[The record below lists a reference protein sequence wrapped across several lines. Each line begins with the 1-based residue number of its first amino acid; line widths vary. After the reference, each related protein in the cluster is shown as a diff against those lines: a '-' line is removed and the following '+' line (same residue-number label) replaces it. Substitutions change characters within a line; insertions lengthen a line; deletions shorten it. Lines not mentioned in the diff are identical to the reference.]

1 MGAIVMKRI
10 AAAVLILIGASAHG
24 QSRPLV
30 FETVDIT
37 GEVQKPEITI
47 FITRQNLDTNYEF
60 TLRESFIPR
69 IIKSVESR
77 PF

>member
-1 MGAIVMKRI
+1 MKRI
-10 AAAVLILIGASAHG
+10 LAATLIFIAAAAHG

-60 TLRESFIPR
+60 SLRESFIPR
-69 IIKSVESR
+69 IIESVESQ

>member
-1 MGAIVMKRI
+1 MTSLIIKR
-10 AAAVLILIGASAHG
+10 AAAMMLVFLAATAHG
-24 QSRPLV
+24 QNRPLV

-47 FITRQNLDTNYEF
+47 FISRQNLDTNYELA
-60 TLRESFIPR
+60 LRESFIPR
-69 IIKSVESR
+69 IIESVKSR

>member
-1 MGAIVMKRI
+1 MKRI
-10 AAAVLILIGASAHG
+10 LASALVLVATTAYG

-69 IIKSVESR
+69 IIESVEAR

>member
-1 MGAIVMKRI
+1 MKRQI
-10 AAAVLILIGASAHG
+10 TKRLSAAILILIGATAHG
-24 QSRPLV
+24 QGRPLV

-47 FITRQNLDTNYEF
+47 LISRENLDTNYEL
-60 TLRESFIPR
+60 TLRESFVPR
-69 IIKSVESR
+69 IIESVESR

>member
-1 MGAIVMKRI
+1 M
-10 AAAVLILIGASAHG
+10 
-24 QSRPLV
+24 

-47 FITRQNLDTNYEF
+47 LISRENLDTNYEL
-60 TLRESFIPR
+60 TLRESFVPR
-69 IIKSVESR
+69 IIESVERR

>member
-1 MGAIVMKRI
+1 MHRP
-10 AAAVLILIGASAHG
+10 
-24 QSRPLV
+24 PLV

-60 TLRESFIPR
+60 SLRESFIPR
-69 IIKSVESR
+69 IIESVER
-77 PF
+77 QPF

>member
-1 MGAIVMKRI
+1 MKRI
-10 AAAVLILIGASAHG
+10 LAATLILVGAAAHG

-60 TLRESFIPR
+60 SLRESFIPR
-69 IIKSVESR
+69 IIESVESQ